1 MIELA
6 ITKILKLQ
14 TDSHVKNAIKYAISD
29 KMDPE
34 NGYVIYPTENTFIN
48 SVSNVSATKIS
59 NSWKRVRQHFRKD
72 EGNLAY
78 QIVQNFGEG
87 ISPKLA
93 NEIGVRFAKEF
104 LGDRQ
109 VIVSTH
115 TNTEYTHNHI
125 IFNSPDIV
133 TGKKFND
140 CYNSYF
146 NGIRKVSDRL
156 CDEYGLKVLEDTRE
170 GTLVFYKDKEGK
182 KRAFEPT
189 KRKSELQH
197 FDSRYAQ
204 ADVWEKDLRRRKNR
218 VAKIIT
224 DMDTVIPMSNDF
236 DDFLQKMRNMG
247 YQIKAKTAQGEW
259 RQHITYFEPDKPDGS
274 RGIRDSNKFLT
285 GYSRTEI
292 EDKIIRY
299 KELAQEQKNEEI
311 QIFSD
316 EQNEISRSDIPNV
329 ISEVVYNDVDEISV
343 DVRYDKSKRSEVD
356 KFLAQDIKTMR
367 KEVNN
372 EYYSAFK
379 RNPNIQPRNFKE
391 KMELDTIRRINMKVH
406 TLNFME
412 THKTYAP
419 NALEDKMKQILT
431 KRDEVAKELDTARSK
446 LNVMNNFVVAIQ
458 KAHSLKEHID
468 NQTAVYGKSYVEI
481 EGQTEIQM
489 YNEIMQ
495 KLKSATLD
503 TREQQTDYIRKVEQ
517 FKSEYS
523 QLAKNLQIISD
534 SLYRCDDI
542 YRIMKEC
549 GYDNTEEL
557 KRYEQ
562 VRFAHKNRK
571 EQEKSHESEYTER

>member
-104 LGDRQ
+104 LGNRQ

-133 TGKKFND
+133 TGEKFND

-182 KRAFEPT
+182 RRAFEPT

-367 KEVNN
+367 KEINN

-419 NALEDKMKQILT
+419 NALEDKT
-431 KRDEVAKELDTARSK
+431 
-446 LNVMNNFVVAIQ
+446 NP
-458 KAHSLKEHID
+458 H
-468 NQTAVYGKSYVEI
+468 
-481 EGQTEIQM
+481 
-489 YNEIMQ
+489 
-495 KLKSATLD
+495 
-503 TREQQTDYIRKVEQ
+503 
-517 FKSEYS
+517 
-523 QLAKNLQIISD
+523 
-534 SLYRCDDI
+534 
-542 YRIMKEC
+542 
-549 GYDNTEEL
+549 
-557 KRYEQ
+557 
-562 VRFAHKNRK
+562 
-571 EQEKSHESEYTER
+571 